1 MVISNSA
8 FYINV
13 LFKFMLNPVPVSV
26 RNFPKITHEMISIEE
41 PHTYRDLKAAIAK
54 FPVIQ
59 VDEKEE
65 EDVDAT
71 AS

>member
-1 MVISNSA
+1 
-8 FYINV
+8 
-13 LFKFMLNPVPVSV
+13 
-26 RNFPKITHEMISIEE
+26 MISIEK

-71 AS
+71 ASYVRSPKNNAIFSYDILSQH